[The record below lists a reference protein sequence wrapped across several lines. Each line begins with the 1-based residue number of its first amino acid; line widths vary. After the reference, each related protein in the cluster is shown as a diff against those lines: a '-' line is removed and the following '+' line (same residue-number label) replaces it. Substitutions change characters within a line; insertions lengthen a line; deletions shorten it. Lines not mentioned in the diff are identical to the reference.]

1 MQGRNSGYFLVH
13 RSLYKN
19 PVFKSLVEASIWIY
33 MVGSATHK
41 DKNIRYIDNH
51 IAILRGEI
59 IFPVRKNAK
68 IWNISYTTLRSF
80 LLRLKRRKMIS
91 IRIAKVNASMHA
103 KGNHP
108 YRSVSIIRLIN
119 YEKYQFINS
128 ENENARKDDPPCT
141 HNYNTITNTNTNIYA
156 EKKKDKSSKDMVYTK
171 SYFGEYQ
178 EVIIDGKR
186 WYKHRWKDE
195 EPLKEIK

>member
-68 IWNISYTTLRSF
+68 IWNIPYTCTKKF
-80 LLRLKRRKMIS
+80 LT
-91 IRIAKVNASMHA
+91 KV
-103 KGNHP
+103 
-108 YRSVSIIRLIN
+108 
-119 YEKYQFINS
+119 EK
-128 ENENARKDDPPCT
+128 T
-141 HNYNTITNTNTNIYA
+141 
-156 EKKKDKSSKDMVYTK
+156 
-171 SYFGEYQ
+171 
-178 EVIIDGKR
+178 
-186 WYKHRWKDE
+186 
-195 EPLKEIK
+195 